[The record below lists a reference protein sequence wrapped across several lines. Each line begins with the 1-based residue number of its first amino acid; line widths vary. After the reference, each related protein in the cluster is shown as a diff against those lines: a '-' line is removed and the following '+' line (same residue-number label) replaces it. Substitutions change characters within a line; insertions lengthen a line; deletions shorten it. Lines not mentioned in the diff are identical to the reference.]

1 MSVAEQQILRA
12 NVAQASSETERREKS
27 DIDRHSGRGTE
38 ARGKKK
44 EASHNYHARLVLV
57 SRVNFTPINAALKA
71 PRDLLRF
78 TRATYLFLIAFLKL
92 TSTG

>member
-27 DIDRHSGRGTE
+27 DIDRHSRRGTE

-57 SRVNFTPINAALKA
+57 SRVNFTPSVHVTTPNWQ
-71 PRDLLRF
+71 LLRALCF
-78 TRATYLFLIAFLKL
+78 IFL
-92 TSTG
+92 

>member
-27 DIDRHSGRGTE
+27 DMNRHSRRGTE

-57 SRVNFTPINAALKA
+57 SRVNFTPRDAALEA
-71 PRDLLRF
+71 PKDLLRI
-78 TRATYLFLIAFLKL
+78 TRPPL
-92 TSTG
+92 